1 MVLSAPLVTAGIT
14 IEKRSSMAEQ
24 MAATEHDSTIRIVDP
39 SEYKEAAT
47 SLAEAFRE
55 DHVVRYAIDTPDRA
69 HWTEEERFNL
79 HRQAF
84 EYITYAHCLK
94 GLVTT
99 IGENYGCVALWMPP
113 GKNMD
118 DWFTI
123 FRSGMWRLKFQLSA
137 EGNKRFFDEFL
148 PLLHQTKEE
157 VMGDRDDES
166 WYLVYIGTRPESR
179 GKGYARKL
187 IEHITKKVGLSD
199 QTITDG
205 RTLTPMF

>member
-1 MVLSAPLVTAGIT
+1 MAVSASVAQMINAGIT
-14 IEKRSSMAEQ
+14 IEKRSSMVDKVAS
-24 MAATEHDSTIRIVDP
+24 TEHDSAIRIVDP
-39 SEYKEAAT
+39 SEYKEAAA
-47 SLAEAFRE
+47 SLAEAFRD
-55 DHVVRYAIDTPDRA
+55 DHVVRYAIDTPDRV

-84 EYITYAHCLK
+84 EYITYAHCLN

-123 FRSGMWRLKFQLSA
+123 FRSGMWRLKFQLST
-137 EGNKRFFDEFL
+137 EGKKRLFEEFL
-148 PLLHQTKEE
+148 PLLHHTKEE
-157 VMGDRDDES
+157 VLGARDDES

-187 IEHITKKVGLSD
+187 IEHVTKKVGLD
-199 QTITDG
+199 D
-205 RTLTPMF
+205 RTVTHTRR

>member
-1 MVLSAPLVTAGIT
+1 MADKVATTGQDSA
-14 IEKRSSMAEQ
+14 
-24 MAATEHDSTIRIVDP
+24 IRIVDP
-39 SEYKEAAT
+39 SEYKESAA
-47 SLAEAFRE
+47 SLAEAFRD
-55 DHVVRYAIDTPDRA
+55 DHAVRYPIDTPDRA

-84 EYITYAHCLK
+84 EYITYAHCLN

-123 FRSGMWRLKFQLSA
+123 FRSGMWRLKFQLST
-137 EGNKRFFDEFL
+137 EGNKRFFEEFL
-148 PLLHQTKEE
+148 PLLHKTKEE
-157 VMGDRDDES
+157 VMGDRDNES

-187 IEHITKKVGLSD
+187 IEHVTKKVGLGDPLLS
-199 QTITDG
+199 
-205 RTLTPMF
+205 

>member
-1 MVLSAPLVTAGIT
+1 MAVSAPVAPMINAGISV
-14 IEKRSSMAEQ
+14 EKRSSVADQ
-24 MAATEHDSTIRIVDP
+24 VAATGYNSAIRIVDP
-39 SEYKEAAT
+39 SEYKEAAA
-47 SLAEAFRE
+47 SIAEAFRE
-55 DHVVRYAIDTPDRA
+55 DLVVRYPIDTPDRA

-123 FRSGMWRLKFQLSA
+123 FRSGMWRLKFQLST
-137 EGNKRFFDEFL
+137 EGNKRFFEEFL
-148 PLLHQTKEE
+148 PLLHKTKEE

-166 WYLVYIGTRPESR
+166 WYLVYIGTKPESR
-179 GKGYARKL
+179 GKGHARQL
-187 IEHITKKVGLSD
+187 IEHVTERVG
-199 QTITDG
+199 Q
-205 RTLTPMF
+205 

>member
-1 MVLSAPLVTAGIT
+1 MAVSASVVPMINAGIT
-14 IEKRSSMAEQ
+14 IEKRSSMADKV
-24 MAATEHDSTIRIVDP
+24 APTKNDSAIRIVDP
-39 SEYKEAAT
+39 SEYKEAAA
-47 SLAEAFRE
+47 SLAEAFR
-55 DHVVRYAIDTPDRA
+55 DDYVVRYAIDTPDRL

-84 EYITYAHCLK
+84 EYITYAHCLN

-113 GKNMD
+113 GNNMD

-123 FRSGMWRLKFQLSA
+123 FRSGMWRLKFQLST
-137 EGNKRFFDEFL
+137 EGKKRFFEEFL
-148 PLLHQTKEE
+148 PLLHKTKEE
-157 VMGDRDDES
+157 VLGARDDES

-187 IEHITKKVGLSD
+187 IEHVTNKVGLD
-199 QTITDG
+199 E
-205 RTLTPMF
+205 RNVAHARR